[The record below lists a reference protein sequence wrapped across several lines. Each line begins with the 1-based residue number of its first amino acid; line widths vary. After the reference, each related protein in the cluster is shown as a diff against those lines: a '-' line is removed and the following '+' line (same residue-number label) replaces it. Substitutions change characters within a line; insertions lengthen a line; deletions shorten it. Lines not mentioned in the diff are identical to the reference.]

1 MQALVVYESMYG
13 NTRAV
18 AEAIGRGL
26 ATSCEVTVQQVA
38 NVDAATLSGVDLL
51 VVGGPTHTWSMSRP
65 ATRNAA
71 VEAAA
76 DPTSGL
82 VVEPGAAGPGIRE
95 WLQSLQPPTGQ
106 HAMRATAFDTR
117 MHVPL
122 GLNGGASRGIAK
134 RLHRIGFSN
143 AHPPQGFYVTKTNQL
158 TADETARA
166 ESWGRDLAGVPARAR

>member
-26 ATSCEVTVQQVA
+26 AASCEVTVQQSA
-38 NVDAATLSGVDLL
+38 DVDAATLAGVDLL
-51 VVGGPTHTWSMSRP
+51 VIGGPTHTWSMSRP

-71 VEAAA
+71 AEAAA
-76 DPTSGL
+76 DPASGL

-134 RLHRIGFSN
+134 RLRRIGFAS
-143 AHPPQGFYVTKTNQL
+143 ATAPQGFYVTKTNQL
-158 TADETARA
+158 IADEIARA
-166 ESWGRDLAGVPARAR
+166 ESWGRELADVLAHAG